1 MIESVD
7 TKKLRMFVT
16 VVKEGS
22 MRRAADKLF
31 LTPSAISHGIKSL
44 EESLNTTLI
53 DRSGSQLQTTATG
66 QQFFTAA
73 EDILSRLESVTTRFS
88 DGGSKTAQQ
97 QLHIGLTNTAC
108 SYILPGVVREF
119 RESCPDV
126 ALKLEIGDTDYLI
139 NLLNE
144 RKVDIAIAPI
154 QRDYEDFEQIQVGE
168 DELVYIVPPSH
179 PWAKNS
185 KLDRNTL
192 AEQRIIMPSVSSNTY
207 NLIDARYR
215 EIRLPLNPFIELNNE
230 NAIKELVALNMGT
243 GIIPSWIA
251 RKEIEN
257 GRIHAFQMAKRPL
270 RRRWTISHHPNV
282 PHNLT
287 EFLFIGTCK
296 AVTKNVIGKVPL
308 G

>member
-1 MIESVD
+1 MNDSVD
-7 TKKLRMFVT
+7 TKKLRMFIT

-22 MRRAADKLF
+22 MRRAADTLF

-44 EESLNTTLI
+44 EEGLNSTLL
-53 DRSGSQLQTTATG
+53 DRSGAQLQTTAIG
-66 QQFFTAA
+66 QQFFTVA
-73 EDILSRLESVTTRFS
+73 EDILSRLDGVTARFS
-88 DGGSKTAQQ
+88 DGGNNTEQQ
-97 QLHIGLTNTAC
+97 QLQIGLTNTAC

-139 NLLNE
+139 NLLND
-144 RKVDIAIAPI
+144 RKVDIVIAPI
-154 QRDYEDFEQIQVGE
+154 QRDYEGFDQTVIGE
-168 DELVYIVPPSH
+168 DELVYIVPPAH
-179 PWAKNS
+179 PWAINA
-185 KLDRNTL
+185 KLDRSTL

-215 EIRLPLNPFIELNNE
+215 EFRLPLNPFIELNNE

-251 RKEIEN
+251 HKEIEN
-257 GRIHAFQMAKRPL
+257 GRLHAFPMAKRPL
-270 RRRWTISHHPNV
+270 RRRWTISHHPTI
-282 PHNLT
+282 PSNLT

-308 G
+308 

>member
-1 MIESVD
+1 MNDAVD

-16 VVKEGS
+16 VIKESS
-22 MRRAADKLF
+22 MRRAADVLF

-44 EESLNTTLI
+44 EEGLNTTLI
-53 DRSGSQLQTTATG
+53 DRSGPQICASAVG
-66 QQFFTAA
+66 QQFFTVA
-73 EDILSRLESVTTRFS
+73 EDILSRLDSVTNRFA
-88 DGGSKTAQQ
+88 DGGNNTEQQ

-139 NLLNE
+139 NLLND

-154 QRDYEDFEQIQVGE
+154 QREYDTFAQTVIGE
-168 DELVYIVPPSH
+168 DELVYIVPPAH
-179 PWAKNS
+179 QWAINA
-185 KLDRNTL
+185 KLDRSSL
-192 AEQRIIMPSVSSNTY
+192 AEQRIIMPAISSNTY

-215 EIRLPLNPFIELNNE
+215 EFRLPLNPFIELNNE
-230 NAIKELVALNMGT
+230 NAIKELVSLNMGT

-251 RKEIEN
+251 RNEIQT
-257 GRIHAFQMAKRPL
+257 GRLHAFPMPKRPL
-270 RRRWTISHHPNV
+270 RRRWTISHHPNT
-282 PHNLT
+282 PRNLA

-296 AVTKNVIGKVPL
+296 AVTKGVVGQVEL
-308 G
+308 